1 MNFGHY
7 PLEAERVVAA
17 EPEPHLTLQ
26 YFDGCPNWQLARDR
40 LREALRSTSGDDG
53 AVTYEK
59 IETPEQAEQRRF
71 RGSPTILVD
80 GRDPFADE
88 EAPVGLSCRLFQTEA
103 GVEGA
108 PSVAQLAN
116 VLGA

>member
-1 MNFGHY
+1 MTKI
-7 PLEAERVVAA
+7 
-17 EPEPHLTLQ
+17 TLQ

-40 LREALRSTSGDDG
+40 LREALRSIGRDDG

-59 IETPEQAEQRRF
+59 IETPEQAEEARF

-88 EAPVGLSCRLFQTEA
+88 EAPVGLSCRIFRTEA
-103 GVEGA
+103 GAQGA
-108 PSVAQLAN
+108 PSVAQLAR
-116 VLGA
+116 VLGG